1 MTGTGAPRGRPKK
14 RGKISNFR
22 LIRASAS
29 EVGARDLADGTRDD
43 VDVARS
49 GAGRVRL
56 RGVDESPIVLCAMDH
71 GSPDMVPGLVK
82 TGLATWAWCWLP
94 APWPPVLA
102 ASYAATYFLNTNR
115 SMDISMDVS
124 INLSM
129 YMFGIGSGFGVR
141 MFCVSWIMV
150 PLLFCQG

>member
-14 RGKISNFR
+14 RGKIWNFR

-56 RGVDESPIVLCAMDH
+56 RGVDDSVEARIVLL
-71 GSPDMVPGLVK
+71 GFV
-82 TGLATWAWCWLP
+82 
-94 APWPPVLA
+94 
-102 ASYAATYFLNTNR
+102 
-115 SMDISMDVS
+115 
-124 INLSM
+124 
-129 YMFGIGSGFGVR
+129 IGSVRHGV
-141 MFCVSWIMV
+141 CA
-150 PLLFCQG
+150 LFRR

>member
-1 MTGTGAPRGRPKK
+1 MAGTGAPRGRPKK

-43 VDVARS
+43 VVAARS

-71 GSPDMVPGLVK
+71 GSPDMVPELVN

-94 APWPPVLA
+94 APWPLVLA
-102 ASYAATYFLNTNR
+102 ASYAATY
-115 SMDISMDVS
+115 SS
-124 INLSM
+124 IRIYPWIYPWM
-129 YMFGIGSGFGVR
+129 Y
-141 MFCVSWIMV
+141 
-150 PLLFCQG
+150 P

>member
-14 RGKISNFR
+14 RGKIWNFR
-22 LIRASAS
+22 LIRASAG

-102 ASYAATYFLNTNR
+102 ASYAATYSSIRIYPWIYPWMYATRMGSSDNR
-115 SMDISMDVS
+115 IKLCCLMLVE
-124 INLSM
+124 
-129 YMFGIGSGFGVR
+129 GVH
-141 MFCVSWIMV
+141 
-150 PLLFCQG
+150 

>member
-71 GSPDMVPGLVK
+71 GSPDMVPGLVN

-102 ASYAATYFLNTNR
+102 ASYAATY
-115 SMDISMDVS
+115 SS
-124 INLSM
+124 IRIYPWIYPWM
-129 YMFGIGSGFGVR
+129 Y
-141 MFCVSWIMV
+141 
-150 PLLFCQG
+150 P

>member
-1 MTGTGAPRGRPKK
+1 M
-14 RGKISNFR
+14 
-22 LIRASAS
+22 
-29 EVGARDLADGTRDD
+29 
-43 VDVARS
+43 DVARS

-71 GSPDMVPGLVK
+71 GSPDMVPGLVN
-82 TGLATWAWCWLP
+82 TGLATWAWCWLR
-94 APWPPVLA
+94 APWSPVLA
-102 ASYAATYFLNTNR
+102 ASYVATYFLNTNR

-124 INLSM
+124 IKLSM
-129 YMFGIGSGFGVR
+129 YMFGIGSGFGAR